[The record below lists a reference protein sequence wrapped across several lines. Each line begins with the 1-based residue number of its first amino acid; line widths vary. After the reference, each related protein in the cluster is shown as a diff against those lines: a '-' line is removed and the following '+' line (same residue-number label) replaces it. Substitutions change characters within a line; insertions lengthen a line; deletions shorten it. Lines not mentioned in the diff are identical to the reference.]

1 MKCVIVCARLW
12 VRVLSFCW
20 LRVLYYYYFL
30 SVSQTLSVWLLYFFE
45 RLLFELLLLLIRLHL
60 CGFLL
65 LTAIKDALSIVK
77 LFQIWVFTHSPSLV
91 FLPLVSFSR
100 KSLSLLIQ
108 LLRVQLVGCSVFN
121 RFSSNPCNDVCC
133 VDQYVVWCTFP
144 LLITNKFFKH
154 NLM

>member
-1 MKCVIVCARLW
+1 MFYLMLVAYFKLLLFCKRFFQTFNVC
-12 VRVLSFCW
+12 
-20 LRVLYYYYFL
+20 
-30 SVSQTLSVWLLYFFE
+30 LLYFFE
-45 RLLFELLLLLIRLHL
+45 RLLFELLPLLNRLHL

-133 VDQYVVWCTFP
+133 VDQCVWCTFP